1 MDWKYYN
8 HAMIPTTAP
17 HKLPDITPIDNG
29 IVWKNRGGVHHCLQD
44 GLPVLIVDM
53 KRVGGIALKIHHLIL
68 RKLIP
73 KSDMRLI
80 KVRRT
85 LILEL

>member
-29 IVWKNRGGVHHCLQD
+29 IVWKNRGG
-44 GLPVLIVDM
+44 GNTIVSKM
-53 KRVGGIALKIHHLIL
+53 EYGF
-68 RKLIP
+68 
-73 KSDMRLI
+73 
-80 KVRRT
+80 
-85 LILEL
+85 